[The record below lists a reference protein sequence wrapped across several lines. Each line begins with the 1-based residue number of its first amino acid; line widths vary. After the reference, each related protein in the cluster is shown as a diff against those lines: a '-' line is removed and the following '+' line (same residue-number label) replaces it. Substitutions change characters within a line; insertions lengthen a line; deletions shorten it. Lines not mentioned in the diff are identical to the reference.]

1 MVGKMATL
9 TKYRGRWSVKIRRK
23 GHRGIYETFD
33 KLSDARSFINKVES
47 DIQLKT
53 TDASCSKFLKPCR
66 LLRVIQPLV
75 SGCLVN
81 SAYLFKSWSTKMA

>member
-1 MVGKMATL
+1 MGSIVRQSGKYKAVVR
-9 TKYRGRWSVKIRRK
+9 KK
-23 GHRGIYETFD
+23 GHRHIYEIFN